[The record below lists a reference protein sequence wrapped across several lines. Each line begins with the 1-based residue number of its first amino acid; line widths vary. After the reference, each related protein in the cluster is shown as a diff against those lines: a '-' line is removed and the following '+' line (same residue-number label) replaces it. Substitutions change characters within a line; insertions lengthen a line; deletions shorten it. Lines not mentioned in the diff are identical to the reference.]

1 MKPHAE
7 ADPRGDGLDTP
18 RPATA
23 ETELGRHRWR
33 VLVLASIG
41 MFMGT
46 LVTTVVAVAL
56 PVLGPALQLSYSE
69 ALWVQAAYVL
79 TMSVFLIPV
88 GRLADRHGLM
98 RFYLIGLAIFA
109 VFSIA
114 CSLAFSGPLLIAA
127 RSLQGAGA
135 GFMAATS
142 PALVTAVF
150 PPEERGRG
158 LGLNAMAGYLG
169 LMAGPPIGGLIVG
182 HASWRWIFLI
192 NVPLAIITLVNGWFL
207 LGAERRDR
215 AAARERSPAG
225 RGVEGRPAPGGAGPA
240 TGIGASLD
248 WAGTALLGLL
258 LVSLLVPL
266 ISIPFWGWLNPLT
279 VGLLAAFVV
288 FLVAFIVVESRVRD
302 PLLDLN
308 LVRRNRVF
316 AAGTSATFL
325 NYAAIYG
332 VTTLT
337 AVFLQIVQG
346 YSPQQAGLI
355 LLIQP
360 LFMVSLSPVFGRLS
374 DRVGSRVLATVG
386 MLLAAAGMLQLGF
399 LPTPCPAWRVLLAL
413 GFVGIGLAAFS
424 APNTSSVMGSVK
436 RSELSLA
443 SGFLG
448 TMRTTGQGVSIALL
462 GAIAASSLG
471 AAGGRVLFLGE
482 EASEGAAA
490 AFSDGYSAAML
501 VAAGLAVA
509 GALVSLVQGPRPE

>member
-1 MKPHAE
+1 MKP
-7 ADPRGDGLDTP
+7 DPRGDVVDTP
-18 RPATA
+18 RPAAA

-33 VLVLASIG
+33 VLVLGSIG

-114 CSLAFSGPLLIAA
+114 CSLAFSGPFLIAA

-135 GFMAATS
+135 AFMAATS

-215 AAARERSPAG
+215 AAARERSAAE
-225 RGVEGRPAPGGAGPA
+225 RGVEGQPAPAAAGAGPA

-266 ISIPFWGWLNPLT
+266 ISVPFWGWQSPLT
-279 VGLLAAFVV
+279 LGLLAAFVV

-302 PLLDLN
+302 PLLDLD
-308 LVRRNRVF
+308 LVRKNRVF

-360 LFMVSLSPVFGRLS
+360 LFMVGLSPVFGRLS
-374 DRVGSRVLATVG
+374 DSVGSRVLATAG
-386 MLLAAAGMLQLGF
+386 MLLAAAGMLQLGL

-471 AAGGRVLFLGE
+471 ATGGRVLFLGE

-490 AFSDGYSAAML
+490 AFSNGYSAAML

-509 GALVSLVQGPRPE
+509 GALVSLVQGPRSA

>member
-1 MKPHAE
+1 V
-7 ADPRGDGLDTP
+7 DTP
-18 RPATA
+18 RPGAL

-33 VLVLASIG
+33 VLVLGSIG

-109 VFSIA
+109 FFSVA
-114 CSLAFSGPLLIAA
+114 CSLAFSGPFLIAA
-127 RSLQGAGA
+127 RGLQGAGA
-135 GFMAATS
+135 AFMAATS

-158 LGLNAMAGYLG
+158 LGLNAMAGYVG

-215 AAARERSPAG
+215 ASARERSTAEKS
-225 RGVEGRPAPGGAGPA
+225 VEGRPAAPAAGGTGPE
-240 TGIGASLD
+240 TGFGASLD
-248 WAGTALLGLL
+248 WAGTVLLGLL
-258 LVSLLVPL
+258 LISLLVPL
-266 ISIPFWGWLNPLT
+266 ISVPFWGWQSPLT
-279 VGLLAAFVV
+279 LGLLAAFVV
-288 FLVAFIVVESRVRD
+288 FLVAFIVVESRARD
-302 PLLDLN
+302 PLLELD
-308 LVRRNRVF
+308 LVRKNRVF

-360 LFMVSLSPVFGRLS
+360 LFMVGLSPVFGRLS
-374 DRVGSRVLATVG
+374 DSVGSRFLATAG
-386 MLLAAAGMLQLGF
+386 MLLAAAGMVQLGI
-399 LPTPCPAWRVLLAL
+399 LPTPCPQWRVLLAL
-413 GFVGIGLAAFS
+413 GMVGIGLAAFS

-471 AAGGRVLFLGE
+471 PTGGRVLFLGE
-482 EASEGAAA
+482 EASEGAAV
-490 AFSDGYSAAML
+490 AFSNGYSAAML

-509 GALVSLVQGPRPE
+509 GALVSLAQGPRATL